1 MNLNLMKK
9 KINYQ
14 FKLILIAKDMLQE
27 RFMLELNQIIHK
39 YNKIY
44 NNKFHNVINKS
55 IYIITE
61 KLILMVNK

>member
-14 FKLILIAKDMLQE
+14 FVLILIVKDMLQA
-27 RFMLELNQIIHK
+27 RFILELNQIIHK

-44 NNKFHNVINKS
+44 KNKFHNAINKS
-55 IYIITE
+55 TYIITE
-61 KLILMVNK
+61 RLILMVNK